1 MGRGEYYEVRLG
13 KPYPLSNLRSEWFNW
28 FLEEVDRYEPKQES
42 VALWALGGAG
52 FILKTATAT
61 IYIDPYVGGSV
72 ESEGVVLHRMI
83 PIPFNASAV
92 RRIDA
97 TVVTHE
103 DLDHLNE
110 DFIFPVSE
118 NTRCIFVGPSSVAE
132 LLESWKIPKNRIVS
146 LDENEETE
154 INGTRIIALPANDAN
169 PKTANTYLLDTRKV
183 RVFHS
188 GDSLFLD
195 KFAEIGNRYDIDI
208 AAISL
213 GLNPP
218 GAKWYLDPSEVLE
231 IATDLKAK
239 VLIPMHW
246 DLWHTTLRD
255 PHLVEQEAVKR
266 KTHIRTVVLR
276 IGDRF
281 DFP

>member
-118 NTRCIFVGPSSVAE
+118 NTRCIFAGPSSVAE

>member
-13 KPYPLSNLRSEWFNW
+13 KPYPLSNLRSEWFDW
-28 FLEEVDRYEPKQES
+28 FLKEVDRYEPKQDS

-52 FILKTATAT
+52 FILKVATAT

-72 ESEGVVLHRMI
+72 QSEGVVLHRMI
-83 PIPFNASAV
+83 PIPFDASAV
-92 RRIDA
+92 RKIDA

-118 NTRCIFVGPSSVAE
+118 NTRCTFIGPSSVAE

-146 LDENEETE
+146 LGENEETE
-154 INGTRIIALPANDAN
+154 IKGTRIIALPSNDAN
-169 PKTANTYLLDTRKV
+169 PKTANTYLFDTCNMRI
-183 RVFHS
+183 FHS

-195 KFAEIGNRYDIDI
+195 KFAEIGRKYDIDI

-213 GLNPP
+213 GVNPP
-218 GAKWYLDPSEVLE
+218 GAKWYNDPSEVLQ
-231 IATDLKAK
+231 IATDLNAK

-246 DLWHTTLRD
+246 DLWHTTLQD
-255 PHLVEQEAVKR
+255 PHLVEREATKR
-266 KTHIRTVVLR
+266 RTNTRIVVLR
-276 IGDRF
+276 IGQRF

>member
-13 KPYPLSNLRSEWFNW
+13 KPYPLSNLRSEWFDW
-28 FLEEVDRYEPKQES
+28 FLKEVDRYEPKQDS

-52 FILKTATAT
+52 FILRAATAT

-83 PIPFNASAV
+83 PIPFDASAV
-92 RRIDA
+92 RKIDA

-110 DFIFPVSE
+110 DFIFPVRK
-118 NTRCIFVGPSSVAE
+118 NTRCTFIGPSSVAE

-146 LDENEETE
+146 LGEKEETE
-154 INGTRIIALPANDAN
+154 IKGTRIIALPSNDAN
-169 PKTANTYLLDTRKV
+169 PKTANTYLFDTGKIRF
-183 RVFHS
+183 FHS

-195 KFAEIGNRYDIDI
+195 KFAEIGKKYDIDI

-213 GLNPP
+213 GVNPP
-218 GAKWYLDPSEVLE
+218 GAKWYNEPSEVLQ
-231 IATDLKAK
+231 IATDLNAK

-255 PHLVEQEAVKR
+255 PHLVEREATKR
-266 KTHIRTVVLR
+266 RTNTRIVVLR
-276 IGDRF
+276 IGQRF